1 MKAVTALC
9 THNEET
15 ESSQFPVWKSKA
27 ELRRLAMCTLA
38 VFLAQTEP
46 LSTKAALEDS
56 HWITSMEE
64 ELNGFERNNVWY
76 LVPRPTHQTVI
87 GTKWIFRNKKDG
99 NGLVIRNKS
108 RLVAQGY
115 RQEEGIDY
123 DETFAPVAR
132 LEAIR
137 IFLAFA
143 AYKSFI
149 VYQMDVKSAFLN
161 GDLAEEVYVEQPQG
175 FVNTEKGD
183 QVYRLRKALYGLK
196 QAPRAWYDTLSQY
209 LTSNGFEKGAVD
221 KTLFTVQE
229 GDDLLM
235 VQIYV
240 DDIIFGSTNL
250 DLCQRFSHLM
260 QSKFEMSMMGELSYF
275 LGLQVKQL
283 PTGIFI
289 NQEKYS
295 KELLNK
301 FGMSTSKSSST
312 PMSTS
317 LQISAD
323 EAGKPVDQS
332 LYRKLIGSL
341 LYLTASRPDIQ
352 FAVGVCARYQVTPK
366 ESHFITAKRILKY
379 VKGTVDVGLWYP
391 KEGDF
396 DLVGYSDS
404 DLGGCKL
411 DRKSTSG
418 TCHFLGPRL
427 VSWFSKKQLANSLS
441 TAESEYYAAGSC
453 CMQILWM
460 QQQLSDYGI
469 IAKETP
475 IMCDSTSAIAITHNP
490 VLHSR
495 TKHINMK
502 HHFIRNHVENKDVRL
517 EKVHTD
523 NQLADI
529 FTKPLSTA
537 RFCMLRQELGMLQ
550 PSSL

>member
-1 MKAVTALC
+1 MV
-9 THNEET
+9 
-15 ESSQFPVWKSKA
+15 P
-27 ELRRLAMCTLA
+27 LRRHASDTDRKN
-38 VFLAQTEP
+38 
-46 LSTKAALEDS
+46 S
-56 HWITSMEE
+56 
-64 ELNGFERNNVWY
+64 
-76 LVPRPTHQTVI
+76 PR
-87 GTKWIFRNKKDG
+87 FRS
-99 NGLVIRNKS
+99 LRT
-108 RLVAQGY
+108 RLG
-115 RQEEGIDY
+115 
-123 DETFAPVAR
+123 
-132 LEAIR
+132 
-137 IFLAFA
+137 
-143 AYKSFI
+143 
-149 VYQMDVKSAFLN
+149 
-161 GDLAEEVYVEQPQG
+161 
-175 FVNTEKGD
+175 
-183 QVYRLRKALYGLK
+183 
-196 QAPRAWYDTLSQY
+196 
-209 LTSNGFEKGAVD
+209 
-221 KTLFTVQE
+221 
-229 GDDLLM
+229 
-235 VQIYV
+235 
-240 DDIIFGSTNL
+240 NL
-250 DLCQRFSHLM
+250 D
-260 QSKFEMSMMGELSYF
+260 
-275 LGLQVKQL
+275 VKQL

-317 LQISAD
+317 MQISAD

-352 FAVGVCARYQVTPK
+352 FAVGVCARYQVAPK
-366 ESHFITAKRILKY
+366 ESHFTTAKRIIKY

-391 KEGDF
+391 KEGGF

-411 DRKSTSG
+411 DRKSTSV

-441 TAESEYYAAGSC
+441 TVESEYYAVGSC

-469 IAKETP
+469 HARETP
-475 IMCDSTSAIAITHNP
+475 IMCDSTSVIAITHNL

-495 TKHINMK
+495 PKHIDMK

-523 NQLADI
+523 IQLADI
-529 FTKPLSTA
+529 FTKPLGTA

-550 PSSL
+550 PESL